1 MTVVNFDF
9 ADPAGVPVKGYVSLV
24 PTRRV
29 TVGDEVRLPTALR
42 VRLEAGEASVE
53 LMPSTTQW
61 VWRVAELVP
70 GGITRYVAV
79 PDSELAVEYADLESV
94 DPSSLDVS
102 SASVP
107 AWEIATRTAQDM
119 LDKVGEI
126 DGKVERA
133 EGAAA
138 GAESSASE
146 AESHEN
152 AAKSSADAAESSA
165 RDAASNATAAASS
178 AGSAAS
184 SASAAESSASGA
196 ASSAGEAGRSAEDA
210 AGSATAA
217 ALSASDAA
225 AHAESA
231 GSSADAAAMSAT
243 SAAGSVSAAASHAT
257 SAAQSASEAAKS
269 ATAAASHAD
278 AAAQSAS
285 EASASASAAKASET
299 NAVSSASAAK
309 TSETNAA
316 DSATAAQQAVDGF
329 GLTVGSVTTGEPGTD
344 AAVDITKTGAKYTAN
359 FTIPRGDKGE
369 QASVEHDATLTGDG
383 TGGNPLGMIDG
394 NFINA
399 ISLSGSEADANKLT
413 ANRIYKVNK
422 NWENMPPGPTIV
434 GGSLL
439 DATYGSA
446 HIQCVLAYT
455 DGRGASIF
463 TRQGWTL
470 VGLANAKWDRLVK
483 ESEYNVLANRVATL
497 EAKLNELAAIQTRL
511 QALETRV
518 ESLENNQ

>member
-119 LDKVGEI
+119 FDKVGEI

-225 AHAESA
+225 AHAESS

-243 SAAGSVSAAASHAT
+243 AAAGSASAAASHAT

-285 EASASASAAKASET
+285 EASTSASAAKASET

-369 QASVEHDATLTGDG
+369 QASVKHDTTLTGDG
-383 TGGNPLGMIDG
+383 TSGNPLGIIDG

-399 ISLSGSEADANKLT
+399 ISKSGDDADANNLT
-413 ANRIYKVNK
+413 QNRIYKIDQ
-422 NWENMPPGPTIV
+422 NWKNMPSGISIV
-434 GGSLL
+434 GGSLF
-439 DATYGSA
+439 DASYGNP
-446 HIQCVLAYT
+446 HIQCILAYT
-455 DGRGASIF
+455 DGAGASIF
-463 TRQGWTL
+463 VRQGWMGYNYGAT
-470 VGLANAKWDRLVK
+470 WERLVK
-483 ESEYNVLANRVATL
+483 EPEYEALANRVATL
-497 EAKLNELAAIQTRL
+497 EAKLNELAVMQTRV
-511 QALETRV
+511 QALETRIK
-518 ESLENNQ
+518 SLENN

>member
-107 AWEIATRTAQDM
+107 AWEIATRTTQDM

-243 SAAGSVSAAASHAT
+243 AAAGSVSAAASHAT

-309 TSETNAA
+309 TSEANAA
-316 DSATAAQQAVDGF
+316 DSATAVQQAVDGF

-383 TGGNPLGMIDG
+383 TSGNPLGIIDG

-399 ISLSGSEADANKLT
+399 ISKSGDDADANNLT
-413 ANRIYKVNK
+413 QNRIYKIDGK
-422 NWENMPPGPTIV
+422 WKNMPSGLRIV
-434 GGSLL
+434 GGSLF
-439 DATYGSA
+439 DASYGNP
-446 HIQCVLAYT
+446 HIQCILAYT
-455 DGRGASIF
+455 DGKGASIF
-463 TRQGWTL
+463 VRQGWTS
-470 VGLANAKWDRLVK
+470 LANAIWDRLVK
-483 ESEYNVLANRVATL
+483 ESEYNVLVNRVATL
-497 EAKLNELAAIQTRL
+497 EAKLNKLAVMETQV
-511 QALETRV
+511 QALETRIK
-518 ESLENNQ
+518 SLENN